1 MNTTTSR
8 RAPLTPKE
16 GWLSDGRH
24 VLHFRPSRWDRWSQ
38 QLDVI
43 TGELLPGQPIPLLK
57 HRRQLSRE
65 QALKLWADKRK
76 QGWKVCDKQW

>member
-1 MNTTTSR
+1 M
-8 RAPLTPKE
+8 
-16 GWLSDGRH
+16 
-24 VLHFRPSRWDRWSQ
+24 RWDRWSQ

-65 QALKLWADKRK
+65 QALKLWAEKRK
-76 QGWKVCDKQW
+76 QGWEPCGPQWSTPRTQG